1 MLAKIIRLLK
11 QKSTQ
16 PKDTISTEILT
27 QQFGTLII
35 KSKPGSQ
42 WSTEEL
48 KKNPCF
54 KAKFS
59 DITGYKK

>member
-35 KSKPGSQ
+35 KSKPGS
-42 WSTEEL
+42 
-48 KKNPCF
+48 
-54 KAKFS
+54 
-59 DITGYKK
+59 